1 MNETR
6 NIIVGLEI
14 GKNQSQ
20 ICYYDRREKEPISV
34 SVKAGSNQYLF
45 PTRLSKKP
53 GEEVWHYGMEADYFS
68 RQEGEISITGLLGI
82 FGSAEEVIVDG
93 EKRKPSELLENY
105 LKGCISLLGTA
116 EPARQIKA
124 LMITVPR
131 LSAALVKNLYQA
143 GENLGFTRNQ
153 IYLQDYDESFYYYV
167 MNHRKDNWNRKI
179 GWFLFEENQVSFAR
193 LVMDNQKR
201 PITAFIEHG
210 ITAELPQDAIEKDD
224 NFYRLIERSC

>member
-82 FGSAEEVIVDG
+82 FGKLFKGLYFSSGNSGTRKTDKGSDDYRTPAFRSSG
-93 EKRKPSELLENY
+93 EKFISGRRKSGIYQKPDL
-105 LKGCISLLGTA
+105 
-116 EPARQIKA
+116 PAG
-124 LMITVPR
+124 L
-131 LSAALVKNLYQA
+131 
-143 GENLGFTRNQ
+143 
-153 IYLQDYDESFYYYV
+153 
-167 MNHRKDNWNRKI
+167 
-179 GWFLFEENQVSFAR
+179 
-193 LVMDNQKR
+193 
-201 PITAFIEHG
+201 
-210 ITAELPQDAIEKDD
+210 
-224 NFYRLIERSC
+224 